1 MNVTAFGSTSD
12 HLVELS
18 KTVKTPLKTLC
29 EVASGAFFNVQI
41 DFQGVEAGVRHP
53 LPPIFACLK

>member
-1 MNVTAFGSTSD
+1 LNVTAFGSTSD

-41 DFQGVEAGVRHP
+41 DFQGWKRVSDTFFHP
-53 LPPIFACLK
+53 FCKP